1 MKRVTLVHVDW
12 KTNISIFLVVN
23 YSNYAEPLVSEY
35 VMAGYPGTLGASK
48 HVESLGSSVIDYVLV
63 GNAIES
69 VNVKDLIIGQIT
81 LQLNCVFIM
90 LKAINAI
97 RIKTLSVVK

>member
-35 VMAGYPGTLGASK
+35 VIAGYPGTLGASK

-69 VNVKDLIIGQIT
+69 VNVKDFNNWSDHAQVELCIH
-81 LQLNCVFIM
+81 N
-90 LKAINAI
+90 
-97 RIKTLSVVK
+97 VKSYQRN

>member
-63 GNAIES
+63 GNAIEC
-69 VNVKDLIIGQIT
+69 VNVKDFNNWSDHAQVELCIH
-81 LQLNCVFIM
+81 N
-90 LKAINAI
+90 
-97 RIKTLSVVK
+97 VKSYQRN